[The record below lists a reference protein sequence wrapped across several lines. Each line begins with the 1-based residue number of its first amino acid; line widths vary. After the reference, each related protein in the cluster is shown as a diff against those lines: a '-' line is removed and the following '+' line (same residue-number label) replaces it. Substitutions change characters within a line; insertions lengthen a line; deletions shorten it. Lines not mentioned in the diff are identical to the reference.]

1 MRFSLTIIIWT
12 LLLSLAS
19 VRLAIACD
27 NTVCNKSDLGNVFYG
42 ASEEDIK
49 WAKDLTNSSIDT
61 VWQNLKN
68 IFKSQ
73 EQSEI
78 AGGSELRDKTGMGRQ
93 FSGLYI
99 FVSQSMPQALLKNY
113 LHEANKYGGVLVLK
127 GLPQGSFKE
136 LAKFVTDITGTSD
149 NAHDIE
155 ANIQIDDEA
164 YDKFNVVVVPTIVLS
179 LSSDYHPLE
188 STDFKF
194 DKMVGNVGVKYSL
207 EEFSNSG
214 ELKEEARRLLNNE

>member
-19 VRLAIACD
+19 VRLAMACD
-27 NTVCNKSDLGNVFYG
+27 NTVCNKSDLGNAFYNLTK
-42 ASEEDIK
+42 EDVK
-49 WAKDLTNSSIDT
+49 WANDLTNSSIDT
-61 VWQNLKN
+61 VWQNLKEKFEN
-68 IFKSQ
+68 Q
-73 EQSEI
+73 EQLEI
-78 AGGSELRDKTGMGRQ
+78 ARGSKLGDKTGRGRQ

-164 YDKFNVVVVPTIVLS
+164 YDKFNVVVIPTIVLS
-179 LSSDYHPLE
+179 QESDYHPLE

>member
-12 LLLSLAS
+12 LLLSLAL

-27 NTVCNKSDLGNVFYG
+27 SITPNKSNLANVFYG
-42 ASEEDIK
+42 TSEEDVK
-49 WAKDLTNSSIDT
+49 WANDLTNSSIDT

-78 AGGSELRDKTGMGRQ
+78 AGSSELRDKRGRGRQ

-136 LAKFVTDITGTSD
+136 LAKFVTDLTGTSD

>member
-12 LLLSLAS
+12 LLLSLAL

-27 NTVCNKSDLGNVFYG
+27 SITPNKSDLGNVFYG
-42 ASEEDIK
+42 ASKEDVK

-78 AGGSELRDKTGMGRQ
+78 AGSSELRDKRGRGRQ

-113 LHEANKYGGVLVLK
+113 LHEVNKYGGVLVLK

-149 NAHDIE
+149 NTGDIE